1 MNSKG
6 VVQMTVKLTT
16 YDDIYTLFITN
27 CNSESLMLPNTT
39 EKQYDA
45 IRNAVILYNNRM
57 RDNIVCDDD
66 IESVDR
72 ELNHDEQLV
81 IAHFIRLT
89 ILKNTRTY
97 KNSIFTTFT
106 QEIGVRNINAQLS
119 SLRDEIKDEE
129 DTIDMLIFNMIDE
142 SIM

>member
-1 MNSKG
+1 
-6 VVQMTVKLTT
+6 
-16 YDDIYTLFITN
+16 
-27 CNSESLMLPNTT
+27 MLPNTD

-45 IRNAVILYNNRM
+45 IRNAVMLYNNRM
-57 RDNIVCDDD
+57 RDSIVCDDD
-66 IESVDR
+66 AEVVDR
-72 ELNHDEQLV
+72 ELDYDEQLV

-119 SLRDEIKDEE
+119 SLRDEIKNEE

>member
-1 MNSKG
+1 MA
-6 VVQMTVKLTT
+6 TKLTT
-16 YDDIYTLFITN
+16 YDEIYTIFITN
-27 CNSESLMLPNTT
+27 CNSDGLMLPNTD

-45 IRNAVILYNNRM
+45 IRNAVMLYNNRM

-66 IESVDR
+66 TEVVDR
-72 ELNHDEQLV
+72 ELDYDQQLV

-119 SLRDEIKDEE
+119 SLRDEIKNEE